1 MRKMATAQ
9 RTLSL
14 SILNKVWQKD
24 NENNGTYSL
33 HNIISLRPYKSR
45 FCFLLHFLFV
55 SRFFCVIHCSF
66 GAFMLSIPRDVI
78 FACASA
84 PNAILSLSIECN
96 SIFLTVTIIV
106 VLIIARAVE
115 MWPNCGFV
123 WYVCMV
129 FFFSSIFSRSL
140 VCFLVPCQP
149 TFFCGHAT
157 KQNSLSPKMCLH

>member
-1 MRKMATAQ
+1 MGRI
-9 RTLSL
+9 RCITLSL
-14 SILNKVWQKD
+14 FVRTKVDFVFSSIFFSSAV
-24 NENNGTYSL
+24 
-33 HNIISLRPYKSR
+33 
-45 FCFLLHFLFV
+45 FFFVLFTV
-55 SRFFCVIHCSF
+55 CSF

-84 PNAILSLSIECN
+84 RNAILSLSIECN

-129 FFFSSIFSRSL
+129 FFFSSIFFSHSL

-149 TFFCGHAT
+149 TFFVAMPLNKIHSHPKCVCINSP
-157 KQNSLSPKMCLH
+157 QNFTSL

>member
-1 MRKMATAQ
+1 MGRI
-9 RTLSL
+9 RCITLSL
-14 SILNKVWQKD
+14 FVRTKVDFVFSSIFFSSAV
-24 NENNGTYSL
+24 
-33 HNIISLRPYKSR
+33 
-45 FCFLLHFLFV
+45 
-55 SRFFCVIHCSF
+55 FFCMLFTVGSF

-129 FFFSSIFSRSL
+129 FFFSSIFFSHSL